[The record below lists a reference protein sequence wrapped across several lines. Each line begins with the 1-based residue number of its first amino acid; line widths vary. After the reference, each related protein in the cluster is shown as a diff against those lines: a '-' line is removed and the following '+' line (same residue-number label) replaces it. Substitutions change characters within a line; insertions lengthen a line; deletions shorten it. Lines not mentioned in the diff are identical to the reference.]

1 MGSSFVSHSPAL
13 FAMESAN
20 SESEVSESDRPVKGA
35 RGWSAS
41 PRRARQPSS
50 RKKPRRERQPSS
62 PKRTWREREPCSRQ
76 TPRHEG
82 EPCWRQ
88 TQGGPPPQK
97 DCSLGVYVLDVNH
110 VQSDEQMTQAAK
122 VAPAKIMVLTKAPRC
137 FTHRLKSETTRDER
151 HERTKWVVKRG
162 NSDPHDDCVC
172 VAVRYDERSH
182 RAASSTDPLPAPPE
196 VRPIEW
202 RAEDAAAY
210 GRVRG
215 GATMQFFVTE
225 IVWPRGT
232 APRAD
237 LERLCV
243 AAVDTST
250 CDKEDLSHRFC
261 QGLATRLHVRRY
273 WGGWLVRQPIH
284 QDPQQRR

>member
-1 MGSSFVSHSPAL
+1 MSAAITPAKHTIDQTHHRRHTIDQPHHRLGTPLSVAAMGSSFVSHSPAL

-182 RAASSTDPLPAPPE
+182 RAASSIDPLPAP
-196 VRPIEW
+196 
-202 RAEDAAAY
+202 
-210 GRVRG
+210 
-215 GATMQFFVTE
+215 
-225 IVWPRGT
+225 
-232 APRAD
+232 
-237 LERLCV
+237 
-243 AAVDTST
+243 
-250 CDKEDLSHRFC
+250 DLSGSKRMPRPTAVFAAGPPC
-261 QGLATRLHVRRY
+261 SSSLPRSCGREGPRREQTWNGYASLRWTRLRATKRT
-273 WGGWLVRQPIH
+273 
-284 QDPQQRR
+284 